1 MTNLELLQKAY
12 KDALRDERRLTKA
25 ETAYWANQWQII
37 ARSAIVELEKA
48 QRTWVGLTQYEIE
61 KAGKDCQFWE
71 DFDMYEFADRL
82 QLILKEKNT

>member
-48 QRTWVGLTQYEIE
+48 QRTWVGLTTQETNELWDIANSYKKLI
-61 KAGKDCQFWE
+61 KDTE
-71 DFDMYEFADRL
+71 AK
-82 QLILKEKNT
+82 LKEKNTK